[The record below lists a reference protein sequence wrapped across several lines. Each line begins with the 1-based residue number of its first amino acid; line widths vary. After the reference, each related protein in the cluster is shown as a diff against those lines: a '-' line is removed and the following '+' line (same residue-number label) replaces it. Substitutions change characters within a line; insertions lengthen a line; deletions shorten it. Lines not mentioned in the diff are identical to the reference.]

1 MIENAMATHPAV
13 ALAAAVGMP
22 DAYAGE
28 LPVCF
33 VQLLQDAEASL
44 EDLQQHAQD
53 TIDERPAW
61 PKLIHIVD
69 TIPLTTVGKIF
80 KPSLRCDAAR
90 HRITDLVQDEF
101 GFSSAKVEVA
111 AGGTRGMQ
119 VTVTVSQADR
129 AAVAELEATLAAFL
143 FEAHVQ
149 VE

>member
-1 MIENAMATHPAV
+1 MIENAMTTHPAV

-33 VQLLQDAEASL
+33 VQLLPDAKASV
-44 EDLQQHAQD
+44 EELQQHAQD

-61 PKLIHIVD
+61 PKMIQVVD

-90 HRITDLVQDEF
+90 YRITDLVQDEF
-101 GFSSAKVEVA
+101 GLSSARVDIA

-119 VTVTVSQADR
+119 VTVTVPETDL
-129 AAVAELEATLAAFL
+129 AAVAELETALAAFL